1 LVHSNYPLIAS
12 RARVT
17 ASRKDQGLSVTKIC
31 IVSRNPPAANPRAIK
46 EAEALANAG
55 YDVTIVHAS
64 PGGWSE
70 TMSAG
75 AVPDSVRAI
84 GAPFGPK
91 APLTVRLR
99 QLARRISARGLARVF
114 GASEPLAFRGVG
126 DVASDLSRQALKT
139 KSALYIGHYVEGLAA
154 ASRAARVHGSLYAFD
169 AEDFHPGDLP
179 DEPAS
184 AFDNALLDAIE
195 RTHLPGCAYVTAA
208 APGIADA
215 YAKQY
220 SIPRPTVVLNT
231 FSKSL
236 APSAARL
243 PSGSKASQPSPSIY
257 WFSQTIGATRGLE
270 NAIRAIAQSRSRPHL
285 YLRGEAAPGYQRN
298 LEGLASELGVADH
311 LHFLPPGPPDE
322 MVALAAPYDVGLV
335 GEIGHTFNR
344 RIALTNKQFTY
355 LLAGLPVLMSDVPG
369 HSAFADL
376 AQGAAFLYR
385 TEDPSSL
392 ADAMDAL
399 LLDEA
404 VLAAARER
412 ARLLGQNEFCW
423 EKDQEVLLETID
435 AALTKSRNAGLVQ

>member
-1 LVHSNYPLIAS
+1 MNKV
-12 RARVT
+12 
-17 ASRKDQGLSVTKIC
+17 LSVTKIC

-55 YDVTIVHAS
+55 YDVTIVYAS

-70 TMSAG
+70 TMSAD
-75 AVPDSVRAI
+75 AVPDNVRMI

-91 APLTVRLR
+91 APWRIRIR
-99 QLARRISARGLARVF
+99 QLARRISARALAKVA
-114 GASEPLAFRGVG
+114 GVSEPLAFRGAG
-126 DVASDLSRQALKT
+126 DVASDLFRLALKT

-154 ASRAARVHGSLYAFD
+154 AARAARVHSSLYAFD

-179 DEPAS
+179 DEPSS

-215 YAKQY
+215 YAKRY

-236 APSAARL
+236 APSTSCLQRN
-243 PSGSKASQPSPSIY
+243 SKTSQPGPSIY

-270 NAIRAIAQSRSRPHL
+270 NAICAIAQSRSRPHL
-285 YLRGEAAPGYQRN
+285 YLRGEPAPGYQRS
-298 LEGLASELGVADH
+298 LEKLASGLRVADR
-311 LHFLPPGPPDE
+311 LHFLPPGSPNE
-322 MVALAAPYDVGLV
+322 MVALAARYDVGLV

-369 HSAFADL
+369 HCSFAEL
-376 AQGAAFLYR
+376 TQGAVFLYR
-385 TEDPSSL
+385 ADDPASL
-392 ADAMDAL
+392 ARAMDAL
-399 LLDEA
+399 LEDVA
-404 VLAAARER
+404 VLAAARAR
-412 ARLLGQNEFCW
+412 ARWLGQSEFFW
-423 EKDQEVLLETID
+423 EKDEEVLLGKIEAVLETSRD
-435 AALTKSRNAGLVQ
+435 AGADS

>member
-1 LVHSNYPLIAS
+1 M
-12 RARVT
+12 
-17 ASRKDQGLSVTKIC
+17 TKIC

-64 PGGWSE
+64 PGGWSD
-70 TMSAG
+70 TMSADV
-75 AVPDSVRAI
+75 VPENVRAI
-84 GAPFGPK
+84 GAPFGPR
-91 APLTVRLR
+91 APLAVRVR
-99 QLARRISARGLARVF
+99 QLAGRKSVRGLARVF
-114 GASEPLAFRGVG
+114 GVSEPLAFRGAG
-126 DVASDLSRQALKT
+126 DVASDLFRLALKT

-154 ASRAARVHGSLYAFD
+154 AARAARAHGAMYAFD

-220 SIPRPTVVLNT
+220 NIPRPTVVLNT

-236 APSAARL
+236 APSAASFS
-243 PSGSKASQPSPSIY
+243 SGSKAAQASPSVY
-257 WFSQTIGATRGLE
+257 WFSQTIGKTRGLE
-270 NAIRAIAQSRSRPHL
+270 NAIRAIAQSQSRPHL
-285 YLRGEAAPGYQRN
+285 YLRGEAAPGYQQTM
-298 LEGLASELGVADH
+298 ESLASELGVADR

-322 MVALAAPYDVGLV
+322 MVALAAPYDAGLV

-355 LLAGLPVLMSDVPG
+355 LLAGLPVFMSDVPG
-369 HSAFADL
+369 HSAFANS

-385 TEDPSSL
+385 TEDPTSL
-392 ADAMDAL
+392 ANAMDAL
-399 LLDEA
+399 LLDET

-412 ARLLGQNEFCW
+412 ALMLGQNEFCW
-423 EKDQEVLLETID
+423 EKDQKLLLGTIE
-435 AALTKSRNAGLVQ
+435 AALATSQHAGAAL